1 MAVKDGLKNSL
12 GSDFVRLD
20 RRVCRLKKWKLNF
33 RWERKLYQNRSWADG
48 KQAWITGKDRQLFR
62 LEKIAVGRRFCGD
75 VFRCRS
81 IWAEAVGRDRFHCEF
96 ISFGV
101 ECVPEEIM
109 AAWADTVLA
118 YFCRAGRAFH
128 FQGGIARPG
137 LFAGAALN
145 GHGCEI

>member
-1 MAVKDGLKNSL
+1 MTANDG
-12 GSDFVRLD
+12 
-20 RRVCRLKKWKLNF
+20 
-33 RWERKLYQNRSWADG
+33 E
-48 KQAWITGKDRQLFR
+48 LFW

-81 IWAEAVGRDRFHCEF
+81 IWAEVVVRDRFHCES

-137 LFAGAALN
+137 LFAGAGLN

>member
-1 MAVKDGLKNSL
+1 MGAGQV
-12 GSDFVRLD
+12 
-20 RRVCRLKKWKLNF
+20 
-33 RWERKLYQNRSWADG
+33 E
-48 KQAWITGKDRQLFR
+48 KQAWLRAKDGQLFR
-62 LEKIAVGRRFCGD
+62 VEKIAVGGCFCGEF
-75 VFRCRS
+75 FRCRS
-81 IWAEAVGRDRFHCEF
+81 VWAEPVVRDSFHCEF

-101 ECVPEEIM
+101 ECVREEIM

-145 GHGCEI
+145 GPWV

>member
-1 MAVKDGLKNSL
+1 MVTKLSVGKETLPKSEL
-12 GSDFVRLD
+12 G
-20 RRVCRLKKWKLNF
+20 
-33 RWERKLYQNRSWADG
+33 RW

-81 IWAEAVGRDRFHCEF
+81 IWAEAVVRDRFHCEF

-109 AAWADTVLA
+109 AAGGHS
-118 YFCRAGRAFH
+118 AGRFR
-128 FQGGIARPG
+128 QGRKDISLPGGIAWPG
-137 LFAGAALN
+137 LITGAALN
-145 GHGCEI
+145 GHGCEISM

>member
-1 MAVKDGLKNSL
+1 MDKDG
-12 GSDFVRLD
+12 
-20 RRVCRLKKWKLNF
+20 
-33 RWERKLYQNRSWADG
+33 
-48 KQAWITGKDRQLFR
+48 QLFR
-62 LEKIAVGRRFCGD
+62 LEKIAVGRRFCGE

-81 IWAEAVGRDRFHCEF
+81 VWAEAVVRDSFHCEF

-118 YFCRAGRAFH
+118 DSGRARRTFH
-128 FQGGIARPG
+128 FEGGIARPR
-137 LFAGAALN
+137 LVTSAALN

>member
-1 MAVKDGLKNSL
+1 MISYSG
-12 GSDFVRLD
+12 
-20 RRVCRLKKWKLNF
+20 
-33 RWERKLYQNRSWADG
+33 
-48 KQAWITGKDRQLFR
+48 
-62 LEKIAVGRRFCGD
+62 LEKITVGGRFCGE
-75 VFRCRS
+75 FLRCRS
-81 IWAEAVGRDRFHCEF
+81 VSAEPVVRDSFHCEF

-128 FQGGIARPG
+128 FHGGIARPG